1 MCSSPPV
8 RAPKSQLAV
17 EQPSTGGT
25 YQERYPTSK
34 DKEETT
40 AKVIKRKQE
49 KKREV
54 RKLKENRGLEG
65 K

>member
-1 MCSSPPV
+1 MHSSPPL

-25 YQERYPTSK
+25 YQKRYPTSK
-34 DKEETT
+34 DKEEAT

-49 KKREV
+49 KKG
-54 RKLKENRGLEG
+54 KLEN
-65 K
+65 